1 MLKAVCW
8 RCRLIPALR
17 TCKKRWCTPTSTVR
31 PSLGG
36 GRATRSVNQRIFS
49 SVLII
54 IRSVADLRYFFRSRI
69 RLFSILDPGS
79 EFFPYRFCIKEF
91 QYFNPQKFFLSS
103 RKYDPGCS
111 FQIPD
116 PDRDFLSIP
125 NPGFRIQGS
134 KRHRIP
140 DFGSWIRTRNTDYL

>member
-1 MLKAVCW
+1 VLKVPPDPGFEDMQEVVYTNHYCPPIPRRW
-8 RCRLIPALR
+8 ESNKVSQSEDFFFSFNFYSQCCGSEIFFLISD
-17 TCKKRWCTPTSTVR
+17 PT
-31 PSLGG
+31 
-36 GRATRSVNQRIFS
+36 
-49 SVLII
+49 
-54 IRSVADLRYFFRSRI
+54 FFY
-69 RLFSILDPGS
+69 PGS
-79 EFFPYRFCIKEF
+79 EFFPYRFRIKEF
-91 QYFNPQKFFLSS
+91 QYFNPQKCFLSS

-140 DFGSWIRTRNTDYL
+140 DFGSRIRTLNTDYL

>member
-1 MLKAVCW
+1 MLSAVCW
-8 RCRLIPALR
+8 RCRLIRALR
-17 TCKKRWCTPTSTVR
+17 TCKRWCTPTSTVR

-54 IRSVADLRYFFRSRI
+54 IRSVADLRYFFWSRI

-79 EFFPYRFCIKEF
+79 EFFPYRFCIKKF